1 MNTTST
7 SQSSTT
13 GLTAWIVANRLK
25 SSAISILSNYGQTLY
40 SIKYALS
47 LVNSKTDVRQI
58 ESLSK
63 LLSETQKAMDDAK
76 IEQALSRPNPR
87 QMEMVEAFWRGRI
100 HGPTG
105 RPEYDTIVMIAG
117 NQSGKTYGAGRMC
130 FAKWLRDFAQDG
142 DVYWC
147 IAPTLEKSIDKQ
159 QKELWES
166 LPRRMFGE
174 QMWDAKNGFGTTRPM
189 VVLQNQHGSIHL
201 RFKASAQYDND
212 PRSFESETLSGV
224 WIDESIDERVYEAIL
239 PRLVAEGGFVL
250 GSFIPDVSWAY
261 DRFVEPKPGS
271 KIACIRGCMGD
282 NAMNLSEG
290 AVERMRSQMSA
301 DEASMRIDGN
311 FKFLSGLVYREFIKE
326 YSPEGHLVK
335 PFRVPRHWPRFRAI
349 DWGNAHPTVCLWG
362 AIDQDE
368 VLYIYREY
376 VQSRLSVQKH
386 TENILRLSAGERYNR
401 NTVIDPSCFNRNQ
414 SNAASIADE
423 FKKFGLICRPGIRVA
438 AVGEQATIQ
447 RVKRR
452 LEGKAPDDGPM
463 LRVFDNCEH
472 LIWEFRRWKHKTD
485 REGRPLGSDSYEDK
499 NNDALDALKYMVCS
513 NPCYA
518 APVSH
523 ILLPNED

>member
-7 SQSSTT
+7 SPSSTT
-13 GLTAWIVANRLK
+13 ASSGLTVASRLK
-25 SSAISILSNYGQTLY
+25 SSAISTLSNYGQTLC

-47 LVNSKTDVRQI
+47 LADSKTDAPLI
-58 ESLSK
+58 ESLSR
-63 LLSETQKAMDDAK
+63 LLSATQKAMEDSR
-76 IEQALSRPNPR
+76 IEQAMSRPNPR
-87 QMEMVEAFWRGRI
+87 QMEMLDAFWRGRI

-105 RPEYDTIVMIAG
+105 RPAYDTVVMIAG
-117 NQSGKTYGAGRMC
+117 NQSGKTYCAGRMC
-130 FAKWLRDFAQDG
+130 FAKWLRDFARDG
-142 DVYWC
+142 EVYWC

-166 LPRRMFGE
+166 LPRSMFGE
-174 QMWDAKNGFGTTRPM
+174 QVWDAKNGFGTTRPM
-189 VVLQNQHGSIHL
+189 VVLQNQNGSIHL

-212 PRSFESETLSGV
+212 PRSFESDTLSGV
-224 WIDESIDERVYEAIL
+224 WIDESIDERVFEAIL
-239 PRLVAEGGFVL
+239 PRLVAKGGFVI

-271 KIACIRGCMGD
+271 KIACIRGSMAD

-290 AVERMRSQMSA
+290 AVERMRAQMSE
-301 DEASMRIDGN
+301 DEAAMRIDGN

-326 YSPEGHLVK
+326 YSPAGHLVK
-335 PFRVPRHWPRFRAI
+335 PFKVPKSWPRFRAI
-349 DWGNAHPTVCLWG
+349 DWGNTHPTVCLWG
-362 AIDQDE
+362 AIDPDE

-376 VQSRLSVQKH
+376 VANMLSVQKH

-401 NTVIDPSCFNRNQ
+401 NTIIDPACYARNQ

-423 FKKFGLICRPGIRVA
+423 FRKFGLMCRPGIRTS
-438 AVGEQATIQ
+438 AVGESATVQ

-452 LEGKAPDDGPM
+452 LEGKGPDDGPM
-463 LRVFDNCEH
+463 LRVFDTCTH
-472 LIWEFRRWKHKTD
+472 LIWEFRRWKNKTD

-518 APVSH
+518 QPVSS
-523 ILLPNED
+523 ILLPDED